1 VLGSWAVYAVLIGVP
16 IMSLID
22 DPLFDYIRFI
32 PDGYLEP
39 YTVLIILLIL
49 FIVLPAMSITFSRI
63 YLILTAQ
70 DESVYDNDDDDEEEY
85 TIKLEV
91 DYDES

>member
-1 VLGSWAVYAVLIGVP
+1 MTFLDSE
-16 IMSLID
+16 
-22 DPLFDYIRFI
+22 LFDWIQII
-32 PDGYLEP
+32 PDSILEP
-39 YTVLIILLIL
+39 YTLLIVLLIL

-70 DESVYDNDDDDEEEY
+70 DESVYDNDDDESEDY

>member
-1 VLGSWAVYAVLIGVP
+1 MIVVP
-16 IMSLID
+16 IISLID
-22 DPLFDYIRFI
+22 DQFLNAVSVI
-32 PDGYLEP
+32 PNDILAP
-39 YTVLIILLIL
+39 YGVIIILLIL
-49 FIVLPAMSITFSRI
+49 FVILPAMSITFSRI

-70 DESVYDNDDDDEEEY
+70 DEAVYDNDDDDNEEY